1 MIPKKLKEGD
11 TIAVIAPS
19 NSVQED
25 DKQYLE
31 KTEKLFNSKGI
42 NVIYGKNIY
51 SNTLGYGATPAEKIE
66 DINSAFKDKNVKAIF
81 CVKGGENS
89 NSLFEYIDYELIKN
103 NPKIIC
109 GFSDSTSILNM
120 IYQKTNLVTFHGP
133 TYKSISSWETL
144 YGFEEIIK
152 RFMKGEKALKRE
164 DEEFETIKE
173 GSSEGILIGG
183 NLNCISRMTC
193 GKYNLDFH
201 DKILFIEDLGYE
213 SNPKFVNSFLYY
225 MKQNDVFSKIKGLWI
240 GNYEHE
246 SGISLEKIVT
256 DIIKDE
262 YKFPI
267 IKSDNFGHTE
277 KKQVIPIGSKVK
289 IDTSHNEKIIL
300 SEECVN

>member
-1 MIPKKLKEGD
+1 MLLQIVFKKMI
-11 TIAVIAPS
+11 S
-19 NSVQED
+19 
-25 DKQYLE
+25 
-31 KTEKLFNSKGI
+31 
-42 NVIYGKNIY
+42 NIY

-89 NSLFEYIDYELIKN
+89 NSLFEYLDYELIKN

-109 GFSDSTSILNM
+109 GFSDSTSILNI

-133 TYKSISSWETL
+133 TFKSISSWETL

-152 RFMKGEKALKRE
+152 RFMEGEKALKRE
-164 DEEFETIKE
+164 DEEFKTIKE
-173 GSSEGILIGG
+173 GNSEGILIGG

-193 GKYNLDFH
+193 GKYNLDFQ

-256 DIIKDE
+256 DVIKDE

-267 IKSDNFGHTE
+267 IKSDNFGHIE

-289 IDTSHNEKIIL
+289 IDTSNKEKIML
-300 SEECVN
+300 LEECVN

>member
-1 MIPKKLKEGD
+1 MIPKKLEEGD

-51 SNTLGYGATPAEKIE
+51 SNTLGYGATPDEKIE
-66 DINSAFKDKNVKAIF
+66 DMNTAFKDKNIKAIF

-193 GKYNLDFH
+193 GKYSLDFH
-201 DKILFIEDLGYE
+201 DKILFVEDLGYE
-213 SNPKFVNSFLYY
+213 SNPQFVNSFLYY

-246 SGISLEKIVT
+246 SGISLEKIVI

-267 IKSDNFGHTE
+267 IKSNNFGHTE

-289 IDTSHNEKIIL
+289 IDTSNKEKIML
-300 SEECVN
+300 LEECVN

>member
-1 MIPKKLKEGD
+1 MIPKKLEEGD

-51 SNTLGYGATPAEKIE
+51 SNTLGYGATPDEKIE
-66 DINSAFKDKNVKAIF
+66 DMNTAFKDKNIKAIF

-193 GKYNLDFH
+193 GKYSLDFH
-201 DKILFIEDLGYE
+201 DKILFVEDLGYE
-213 SNPKFVNSFLYY
+213 SNPQFVNSFLYY

-246 SGISLEKIVT
+246 SGISLEKIVI

-289 IDTSHNEKIIL
+289 IDTSNKEKIML
-300 SEECVN
+300 LEECVN